1 MIRLAH
7 NCAVLGVP
15 CDTSR
20 LFGEPYSDYHLA
32 VAMAVEAV
40 SETNRREQAR
50 VDKRG

>member
-7 NCAVLGVP
+7 NCAVLSVP

-32 VAMAVEAV
+32 LHITVDAV

-50 VDKRG
+50 AEKRG